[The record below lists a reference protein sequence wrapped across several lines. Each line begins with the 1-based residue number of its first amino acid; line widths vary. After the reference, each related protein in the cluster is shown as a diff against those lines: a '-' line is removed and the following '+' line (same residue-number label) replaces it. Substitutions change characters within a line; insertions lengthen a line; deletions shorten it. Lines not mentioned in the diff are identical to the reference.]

1 MNSLHGTIPAT
12 FFPRN
17 SFRNIYLNG
26 NQLEGPLPR
35 SLANC
40 RNLEVLDLGSNKI
53 NRTFPYCLEGL
64 LNLRVLVLRSNKFQ
78 SRIGNPRTKFPF
90 PNLRILY
97 ISNNEFNGPL
107 PRKFFEYFKA
117 MTNVDEGKGALK
129 YMGNGYYQV
138 SLNVIMKGLYIE
150 LVKIQTIFTTIDFSN
165 NSFRGKMPKIIGRLK
180 SLKGLNFSHNILIGY
195 IPSSFGNLSNLEWLD
210 LSFNKLSGEIPRQLA
225 DLPWLEV
232 LKLSHNQLTGLIPS
246 GKQFNTFDNDSYTE
260 NLGLC
265 GFPLSRMCNS
275 HEAKKPPPL
284 TSQQKDNLEPENGFG
299 W

>member
-12 FFPRN
+12 FSPRN
-17 SFRNIYLNG
+17 SFRNIYLNS

-53 NRTFPYCLEGL
+53 NRTFPYWLEGL

-78 SRIGNPRTKFPF
+78 GRIGNPRTKFPF

-138 SLNVIMKGLYIE
+138 SLNVMMKGLYIE
-150 LVKIQTIFTTIDFSN
+150 LVKIQTIFMTIDFSN

-284 TSQQKDNLEPENGFG
+284 TSQQKGNLEPENGFG